1 MKTTE
6 ELNIAKIL
14 STAASYKASDL
25 HLSVGNPPILRVDGK
40 LVPLNDEEVMTP
52 DRIQNI
58 VLSFLDSDQ
67 QQKLEKDKEILL
79 AYSFQ
84 DKVRFRVNA
93 FFQKGYLSAS
103 LRFIDSQIK
112 SLKELRLP
120 VLTEKFTKLK
130 KGLVLVC
137 GPAGSGRTTTLAS
150 LINTINKNRSEYI
163 LTIEKPIEYLF
174 INDKSTV
181 EQREVGRDVV
191 SFEQALKS
199 VTQKDVNIVAVSE
212 LDTPETV
219 DLILDAAGSG
229 QLCFAVVSAD
239 TVLKA
244 VEKIHNMFLE
254 KDQKRIRAE
263 LADNIEGV
271 ICQRLL
277 PRIGGGRMAV
287 AEIMV
292 PSQAVRTVIREGGFY
307 QLNNIIQTSR
317 EEGMV
322 SLDRSLAELVKTN
335 EILLDVA
342 VANATDP
349 EGLKMRTRGIR

>member
-1 MKTTE
+1 MKTAE
-6 ELNIAKIL
+6 ELSIAKIL

-25 HLSVGNPPILRVDGK
+25 HLSVGNPPILRVNDK
-40 LVPLNDEEVMTP
+40 LVPLNDESVMTP
-52 DRIQNI
+52 ELIQNI
-58 VLSFLDSDQ
+58 IFSFLDNEQ
-67 QQKLEKDKEILL
+67 QQRLQKDKEIVM

-112 SLKELRLP
+112 TLKELGLP
-120 VLTEKFTKLK
+120 ALTEKFTKLK

-150 LINTINKNRSEYI
+150 LINTINKTRSEYI

-174 INDKSTV
+174 VNDKGAV
-181 EQREVGRDVV
+181 EQREVGRDVI

-199 VTQKDVNIVAVSE
+199 VTEEDVNVVALTE
-212 LDTPETV
+212 LNSSETV
-219 DLILDAAGSG
+219 ELILDVAGSG
-229 QLCFAVVSAD
+229 RLCFVVMSAD

-263 LADNIEGV
+263 LADNIEGI

-277 PRIGGGRMAV
+277 PRIGGGRIAV

-335 EILLDVA
+335 EVLLDVA
-342 VANATDP
+342 LANATDP